1 LDLAEVGIHD
11 NFFDLGGHSLA
22 ASQVISRVV
31 KRFQLDL
38 PPHSLFQSPT
48 VAEMALTIAQSKAH
62 TLKQKDLDR
71 ILVELESLSDVEAQE
86 CVARED
92 AENVRVKG

>member
-1 LDLAEVGIHD
+1 
-11 NFFDLGGHSLA
+11 
-22 ASQVISRVV
+22 
-31 KRFQLDL
+31 
-38 PPHSLFQSPT
+38 
-48 VAEMALTIAQSKAH
+48 MALTIAQSKAH